1 MDSQLRRK
9 IKVAVGKLLKEKAG
23 RGGELV
29 LPLDTRGGRLRHRSS
44 SRGRA
49 RSRSASRGRGGELI
63 LPLDKMGGRVRS
75 RSRSKSAHRR
85 SLSRGR
91 GGSMRSRSR
100 SKSAHRSRSRSHSRS
115 GRAIVLSG
123 LGVKHRSLSRKR
135 SVSRAGRGTPAQNAH
150 HALAKKAMNY
160 KLKHGVS
167 LKQAWKAIR

>member
-29 LPLDTRGGRLRHRSS
+29 LPLDARGGRLRHRSS
-44 SRGRA
+44 SRGR
-49 RSRSASRGRGGELI
+49 SASRGGELI
-63 LPLDKMGGRVRS
+63 LPLDKVGGRIRS

-91 GGSMRSRSR
+91 GGAMRSRSR

-123 LGVKHRSLSRKR
+123 LGAKHRSLSRKR
-135 SVSRAGRGTPAQNAH
+135 SVSRSGRGTPAQNAH

>member
-23 RGGELV
+23 GELL
-29 LPLDTRGGRLRHRSS
+29 LPLDARGGRLRHRSS

-63 LPLDKMGGRVRS
+63 LPLDARGGRLRS

-91 GGSMRSRSR
+91 DGAMRSRSR
-100 SKSAHRSRSRSHSRS
+100 SKSAHRS

-123 LGVKHRSLSRKR
+123 LGAKHRSLSRKR
-135 SVSRAGRGTPAQNAH
+135 SVSRGRVTSAQKAH
-150 HALAKKAMNY
+150 HSLAKKAMNY